1 MLVYVLI
8 SEGHLRCLSLSMLHV
23 CYFLWRVL
31 VYWVNSDLVR
41 FMCISYNQQMFH
53 I

>member
-1 MLVYVLI
+1 MLIAKYAARVL
-8 SEGHLRCLSLSMLHV
+8 
-23 CYFLWRVL
+23 FLWRVI

-41 FMCISYNQQMFH
+41 FMCISYNQQMFL